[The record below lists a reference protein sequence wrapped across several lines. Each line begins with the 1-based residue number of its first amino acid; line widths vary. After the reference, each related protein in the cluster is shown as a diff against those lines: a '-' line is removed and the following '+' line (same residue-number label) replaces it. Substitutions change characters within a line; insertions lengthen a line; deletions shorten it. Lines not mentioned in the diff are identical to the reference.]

1 MVENKLSFRE
11 FLQNKRES
19 KRITMRQL
27 AEKLSISA
35 PFLIDVEKD
44 RRNSPMDMEK
54 LNLLK
59 EILELDEYQ
68 LMLNL
73 AGK

>member
-1 MVENKLSFRE
+1 
-11 FLQNKRES
+11 
-19 KRITMRQL
+19 MRQL